1 MKERLK
7 SIPLWTAVL
16 SLIYLVINGIF
27 EINIPN
33 WAEISATIITI
44 LTVLFGIANN
54 PTDRSSF

>member
-7 SIPLWTAVL
+7 SIPLF
-16 SLIYLVINGIF
+16 YLVINGIF